1 MLNIRKFTVEH
12 QKTGCVTDHKNPSF
26 AFAVDSDRTGAE
38 IKTAH
43 LRVNGWETDAGEQT
57 GIRYEGPALE
67 PFTDY
72 EATISVTDD
81 AGEKAGAALTFQT
94 GRMDTPWQG
103 RWISD
108 PAYTFSEK
116 GVSPLPMVFRK
127 GLKIEKPVRQAVI
140 YATAL
145 GIYELEIDGEKVGSQ
160 YFAPG
165 FTSYPSHLQYQT
177 YDVTG
182 MIKADS
188 VLTATVAGGWAVGS
202 FVFTRKNRYA
212 ADRQAL
218 LMEIRIV
225 YEDSDTQVIGTDET
239 WQVTLDGPVRM
250 ADLYDGETFD
260 ATVSLDDAAW
270 HHAAIETLRVHP
282 VIEAQYGL
290 PVVAH
295 EALRPVSVTPLGG
308 ETVYD
313 LGQNLAGVVKLKI
326 NGTAG
331 KKITVRHAEILN
343 PDGSPNTAFLRSAKA
358 TATYICRDGEQ
369 VYSPRFTYMGFRYV
383 SVSGIAPEDVEV
395 CVLPLYS
402 DIGEIGGFTCSDP
415 LLDRLQENIK
425 WGARSNFVE
434 IPTDCPQRDER
445 MGWTGDIAVFGPTA
459 CFNFDMSRFLDKW
472 LADMRSEQNKGGG
485 IPNTVPVHLY
495 GFPATM
501 PRMAIDWWGDACV
514 LVPWALYQATGE
526 IRFLRSNYA
535 MMKKYVKACRFWA
548 GFGFGKQR
556 YIWNTPATLHFGDWV
571 APDVPRMQQWQARAK
586 WTATASL
593 RNTSGLTAKIARI
606 LGHDDDADRYEQLSQ
621 RVAEAYCDVFTDGNG
636 KLNNEFQTGYVL
648 PLYFHMFKDEA
659 QKKAAENLA
668 ELVRKNDYC
677 IGTGFPGTPYI
688 LFALADN
695 GQQEA
700 AYRMLMN
707 TKCPSWLYEVK
718 VGATTIWERWD
729 GLDESGQCPIGDD
742 GTDTMISYNHYAS
755 GAVGDFLYRRVAGLE
770 PIQPGYKKFRVKPI
784 PGGGLTGA
792 KAWTETPY
800 GRAGAAWTIRD
811 GKMTVTVDVPVG
823 ASCEVV
829 LPDGASRNCAS
840 GQHQFVCAMP

>member
-12 QKTGCVTDHKNPSF
+12 LKTGCVTDNKNPSF
-26 AFAVDSDRTGAE
+26 AFAVDSDRKGAE
-38 IKTAH
+38 IKTAY

-57 GIRYEGPALE
+57 GILYKGPALE

-94 GRMDTPWQG
+94 GRMDVPWQA

-108 PAYTFSEK
+108 PGYTFSEK
-116 GVSPLPMVFRK
+116 GVSPRPMVFRK
-127 GLKIEKPVRQAVI
+127 GLKIDKPVRQAVI

-182 MIKADS
+182 MVKADS
-188 VLTATVAGGWAVGS
+188 VITATVAGGWAVGS

-218 LMEIRIV
+218 LMELRLV
-225 YEDSDTQVIGTDET
+225 YEDGDTQVIGTDES

-260 ATVSLDDAAW
+260 ATVSLDNAAW
-270 HHAAIETLRVHP
+270 HHAACETLRVHP

-313 LGQNLAGVVKLKI
+313 LGQNFAGVVRLKI

-343 PDGSPNTAFLRSAKA
+343 PDGTPNTAFLRSAKA
-358 TATYICRDGEQ
+358 TATYICKDGEQ

-395 CVLPLYS
+395 CALPLYS
-402 DIGEIGGFTCSDP
+402 DISEAGGFTCSDP

-459 CFNFDMSRFLDKW
+459 CFNFDMARFLDKW

-526 IRFLRSNYA
+526 IRFLSSNYD

-556 YIWNTPATLHFGDWV
+556 YIWDTPATLHFGDWV

-593 RNTSGLTAKIARI
+593 RNTSGLTARIARI
-606 LGHDDDADRYEQLSQ
+606 LGHDDDADRYEKLSQ

-648 PLYFHMFKDEA
+648 PLYFHMFKGDA

-668 ELVRKNDYC
+668 ELVKKNDYC

-695 GQQEA
+695 GQQDA

-784 PGGGLTGA
+784 PGGGLTSA

-811 GKMTVTVDVPVG
+811 GQMTVTVDVPVG
-823 ASCEVV
+823 ASCEVI
-829 LPDGASRNCAS
+829 LPDGASRNCSS
-840 GQHQFVCAMP
+840 GQHQFICAMP